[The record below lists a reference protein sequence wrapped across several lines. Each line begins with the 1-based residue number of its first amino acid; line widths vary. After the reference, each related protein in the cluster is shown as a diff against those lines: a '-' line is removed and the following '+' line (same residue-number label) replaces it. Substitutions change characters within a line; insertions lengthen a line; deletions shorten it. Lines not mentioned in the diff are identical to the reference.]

1 MKTILVCTL
10 LGITLGLSQPL
21 SAEANPRRNSTIRF
35 STPNAQGGYTGGRR
49 TKITRPNGTSI
60 IRRRGYQT
68 DGQGNVIY
76 GGSATGTT
84 PAGAPLR
91 RTTTG
96 TGNYSSETG
105 YTGQSTTTING
116 KTYNSTTE
124 NGTTTF
130 VGPNGVERTRTRI
143 R

>member
-1 MKTILVCTL
+1 MKTVLACTL
-10 LGITLGLSQPL
+10 LGLTLCFSNPI
-21 SAEANPRRNSTIRF
+21 SAAANPRRSSTIRF

-49 TKITRPNGTSI
+49 TTITRPNDTSI
-60 IRRRGYQT
+60 IRQRGYQT

-84 PAGAPLR
+84 PVGAPIH

-96 TGNYSSETG
+96 TGSYSPETG

-124 NGTTTF
+124 NGTTTII
-130 VGPNGVERTRTRI
+130 GPNGEVRIRTRI